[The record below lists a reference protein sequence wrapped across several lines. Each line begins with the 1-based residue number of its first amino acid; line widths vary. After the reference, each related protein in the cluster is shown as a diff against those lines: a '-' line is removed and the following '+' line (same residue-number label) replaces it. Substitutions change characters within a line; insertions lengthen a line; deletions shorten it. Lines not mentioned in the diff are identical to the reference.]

1 MAALMEGFRGG
12 QASLILLGRFK
23 MTLLRIV
30 WKYMKDYKT
39 IVSAAE

>member
-12 QASLILLGRFK
+12 QASILLGRFK

-30 WKYMKDYKT
+30 WKYMKDYK
-39 IVSAAE
+39 IV